1 MVGAVALHGPLTYH
15 QYQTDQV
22 LLQKFNYNIK
32 ACILNLAIL
41 LLLKNMGGGGGG
53 VALEIVHRGRPFLA
67 FVICQAY

>member
-41 LLLKNMGGGGGG
+41 LLLKNMGGRGGEGPW
-53 VALEIVHRGRPFLA
+53 R
-67 FVICQAY
+67 